1 MSLSLRDQVGNLLT
15 EYSDLTRQFFQ
26 SLTTIAENTTTS
38 NPDLL
43 VKCIVDVDNRLQ
55 SALEQ
60 SKMSSLFLIFFLFCK
75 SIKWSRHRYIY
86 IC

>member
-60 SKMSSLFLIFFLFCK
+60 SKISCFFCFVNP
-75 SIKWSRHRYIY
+75 
-86 IC
+86 